1 MPITLITTSIEAYD
15 ESDRVVFRLRSED
28 KDVHKLEMDDFVTA
42 DGLTELFDAI
52 RVAVRMMDAERTTGG
67 EA

>member
-1 MPITLITTSIEAYD
+1 MAITLIATKIEAYD
-15 ESDRVVFRLRSED
+15 SDDRFVFKLEAED
-28 KDVHKLEMDDFVTA
+28 KGVSKLTMDDFVTA

-52 RVAVRMMDAERTTGG
+52 RVAVRMMDAEKTTGG